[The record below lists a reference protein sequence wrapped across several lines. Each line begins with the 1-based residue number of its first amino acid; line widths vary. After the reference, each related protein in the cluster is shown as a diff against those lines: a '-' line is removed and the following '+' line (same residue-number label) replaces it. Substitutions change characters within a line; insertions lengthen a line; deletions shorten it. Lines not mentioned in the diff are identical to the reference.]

1 MVRPDRR
8 QSWDH
13 LSYSHAANP
22 PFPSNFCH
30 PQSSK
35 HEERKQQQLLEAIS
49 AAAVMEKPEKKE
61 RGSKSKDKS
70 LRDKGITD
78 EEKELRK
85 ERKLGRKRDRTE
97 EALLIA
103 EQKRRKEEEK
113 VVKMTT
119 HQNGEPTEPPH
130 LTREKHHYR
139 FDIKLLCSSPMDHQ
153 LGCNISFS
161 HITQVGLLSFKH
173 SSSQV
178 QQQSIR
184 G

>member
-13 LSYSHAANP
+13 LSYSRAANP

-70 LRDKGITD
+70 LRDKGVTD

-85 ERKLGRKRDRTE
+85 ERKLGRKRDRAE

-113 VVKMTT
+113 GWKQTSKMCFISR
-119 HQNGEPTEPPH
+119 GCI
-130 LTREKHHYR
+130 L
-139 FDIKLLCSSPMDHQ
+139 SSDP
-153 LGCNISFS
+153 F
-161 HITQVGLLSFKH
+161 
-173 SSSQV
+173 
-178 QQQSIR
+178 QSITTAWR
-184 G
+184 IDKDPTHDKPHK